1 VIAGHY
7 FNTILK
13 LMIMKSLIMG
23 LIILLTGI
31 ATLQAQNSSCG
42 GQRDSAY
49 WEVVSQRA
57 AKIVKAL
64 NLEDPSKFER
74 VRDLIAQ
81 QYYDLN
87 GIHDRC
93 KAEKEKLKEKG
104 GNREEI
110 EAKMK
115 ALQAK
120 ADSQLAVL
128 HRKYIENLST
138 ELNPEQIEGVKN
150 GMTYGVLPITY
161 AGYLDMIPELTGE
174 EKQQIMVWLTEAREH
189 AMDAGSSEEK
199 HGWFGKYKG
208 RINNYLSSHGY
219 DLKKYSEAREARIR
233 ESQKKN

>member
-1 VIAGHY
+1 
-7 FNTILK
+7 
-13 LMIMKSLIMG
+13 MKSLIMG

-31 ATLQAQNSSCG
+31 ATLQAQNSSSG
-42 GQRDSAY
+42 GQRDNAY

-64 NLEDPSKFER
+64 NLEDPSKFEW
-74 VRDLIAQ
+74 VRDLIAR

-115 ALQAK
+115 TLQAK

-138 ELNPEQIEGVKN
+138 ELNHEQIEGVKN

-208 RINNYLSSHGY
+208 RINNYLSSRGY